1 MTIDHPPALD
11 RKYRGMKGR
20 VNENW
25 KGGGGG
31 NINAQYDVRHVTL
44 ARTMR
49 QLQRETGDEPADTFI
64 STLW

>member
-1 MTIDHPPALD
+1 
-11 RKYRGMKGR
+11 MKGR

-25 KGGGGG
+25 KGGG

-49 QLQRETGDEPADTFI
+49 QLQRETGDEPANTFI